1 MSRVPMIVPVSDL
14 RQDAASVLKN
24 IRSSKEPLVIT
35 QRGRATAVIL
45 SLEAY
50 EQSEHER
57 QLLLLLA
64 RGEKEISEGE
74 GYSLESV
81 LSEADALLNRETMA

>member
-1 MSRVPMIVPVSDL
+1 MPGIPMIVPVSNL

-24 IRSSKEPLVIT
+24 IRSSGEPLIIT

-45 SLEAY
+45 SLESY
-50 EQSEHER
+50 KQSEHER

-64 RGEKEISEGE
+64 RGEKEISKGD
-74 GYSLESV
+74 GYSLKSV